1 MKYLCIGFIRLYRR
15 FISPW
20 KPPCCR
26 FTPSCSAY
34 AIEAFSKRGFF
45 AGMVLTV
52 WRVLRCNPFCRG
64 GYDPVPDRGFRRV
77 KLNDNEKLCT
87 SGAGSDTNEANN
99 ATDGAATPGTSDTI
113 EAKDATDPQITH
125 DHHKEKET

>member
-34 AIEAFSKRGFF
+34 ALEAYQKRGFF
-45 AGMVLTV
+45 VGTALSV
-52 WRVLRCNPFCRG
+52 WRLLRCNPFCRP
-64 GYDPVPDRGFRRV
+64 GYDPVPARRP
-77 KLNDNEKLCT
+77 KRIPLTDKPPNEQSPK
-87 SGAGSDTNEANN
+87 
-99 ATDGAATPGTSDTI
+99 
-113 EAKDATDPQITH
+113 Q
-125 DHHKEKET
+125 